1 MTDGAPRVLLRSRLA
16 RINFVVLAFAS
27 VLVTACIALTSA
39 WLAVQRQVD
48 EAHLRLDL
56 LREGQPPAL
65 VIADEAAAGRHFAAL
80 RSMPY
85 LLAVDV
91 FSGDGR
97 LLASATPVPAKASAP
112 RKRCS
117 LMRKS
122 SSRWRA
128 CCRLADSSRGGI
140 STARIGR

>member
-1 MTDGAPRVLLRSRLA
+1 MTDGAPRVSLRSRLA

-65 VIADEAAAGRHFAAL
+65 VIADEAAVNNRGQ
-80 RSMPY
+80 
-85 LLAVDV
+85 
-91 FSGDGR
+91 
-97 LLASATPVPAKASAP
+97 TP
-112 RKRCS
+112 
-117 LMRKS
+117 
-122 SSRWRA
+122 
-128 CCRLADSSRGGI
+128 I
-140 STARIGR
+140 